1 MNEIIIDKFLL
12 VTPTEHVIFHD
23 KVLLHIQSIYCDM
36 ARMVF
41 KEDDFISFRKL
52 VNEIYLSE
60 DTLGRGMDRVTYSK
74 VLKFVAL
81 RTFENYIFDLDI
93 LNNLFIR
100 VFSLE
105 LMVPTT
111 MIERAYFLLAKIS
124 TCLSVLETLLA
135 EEELSIVNHCLRH
148 SVEKLRR
155 TAESNSYDVWQRIW
169 TYSQSVRSDTEG
181 RQSVLAVDTF
191 KSKRKGHV

>member
-60 DTLGRGMDRVTYSK
+60 DTLGRGMDRVMYSK
-74 VLKFVAL
+74 VFKFVAL
-81 RTFENYIFDLDI
+81 RTFENHVVDI
-93 LNNLFIR
+93 EMLNKLFIR

-105 LMVPTT
+105 LIVPTT

-124 TCLSVLETLLA
+124 TCLSILETILT
-135 EEELSIVNHCLRH
+135 EEELSIVNHCVRH
-148 SVEKLRR
+148 SIEKLRR

-169 TYSQSVRSDTEG
+169 TYSQSVRIDTVD
-181 RQSVLAVDTF
+181 RQSVLAADAF